1 MIRKKHFQK
10 NIFAGVLRSG
20 TAVCCLWAMW
30 FVSCQKIEYTEMDN
44 PAYLRVFN
52 GLNLPDI
59 LETGVVDSLPYLCML
74 INPEFDENGVPIG
87 AEIVGDF
94 LDRRARYAPPF
105 PQHIG
110 SSTSVDNPEYPGKEP
125 VLVGPV
131 LNGFDLSSWA
141 QVPAGDMEVVFMYR
155 PKNTTPFFSLNK
167 EQRND
172 LCVKG
177 SFTLEVGEVYTM
189 QVLFADFATR
199 SRQIALRQE
208 VFHKMPLS
216 DSLIYVNFYNYSA
229 AGYNEAETTLKI
241 PKGKMKRHLFE
252 GGVRDTMDIYLS
264 LMQGQDFV
272 FYSQGVVLRDAEFA
286 STSYR
291 YKFLHTL
298 HRDIESRNVTPYHA
312 FPLRIKQDN
321 GAVYTDLWQR
331 FYLMASGM
339 GISPTHHPY
348 SEYGEYPISGDFSG
362 GPYVDSKGN
371 FATINCVLNGPTLFT
386 GQLNSYHTGVN
397 TPNLIINT
405 HSGRDNP
412 RSFASVNTFE
422 IINGEVY
429 LMALQRKYAPPI
441 Y

>member
-1 MIRKKHFQK
+1 MNRMKYCQLKVYARALQRGAAAFCI
-10 NIFAGVLRSG
+10 
-20 TAVCCLWAMW
+20 CAML
-30 FVSCQKIEYTEMDN
+30 FLSCQKIEYTEMDN

-74 INPEFDENGVPIG
+74 INPEYDDTGMPIG

-110 SSTSVDNPEYPGKEP
+110 ASTSVDNPEYPGKEP

-141 QVPAGDMEVVFMYR
+141 QVPAGDMEVLFMYR
-155 PKNTTPFFSLNK
+155 PKNAVPFFDLSK
-167 EQRND
+167 EQRSD
-172 LCVKG
+172 ICAKG

-189 QVLFADFATR
+189 QVLFADFETR
-199 SRQIALRQE
+199 SREIALREE
-208 VFHKMPLS
+208 VFHKMALS
-216 DSLIYVNFYNYSA
+216 DSLVYVNFYNYSA
-229 AGYNEAETTLKI
+229 AGYNDAEATLKI
-241 PKGKMKRHLFE
+241 PKGKVKRHLFE
-252 GGVRDTMDIYLS
+252 GGVRDTMDIYMS

-272 FYSQGVVLRDAEFA
+272 FYSQGVVIRDAEFA
-286 STSYR
+286 SSTYSH
-291 YKFLHTL
+291 KFLYSL
-298 HRDIESRNVTPYHA
+298 QRDLRAREVAPYFS
-312 FPLRIKQDN
+312 FPLRISQDD
-321 GAVYTDLWQR
+321 GSVYTDLWQR
-331 FYLMASGM
+331 FYLIAPGM
-339 GISPTHHPY
+339 GILPTQNPY
-348 SEYGEYPISGDFSG
+348 SEYGIYSIADNYTG
-362 GPYVDSKGN
+362 GPYVDPKGN
-371 FATINCVLNGPTLFT
+371 FATINCVLNGPILFT
-386 GQLNSYHTGVN
+386 GQAQDYHTGVN

-422 IINGEVY
+422 VINGEVY